1 MSFEVFTNLQ
11 LKGLPA
17 GWWRRAVAVVVAMG
31 VLCWG
36 VAFAANQSVQGAKKD
51 DGGYD
56 TDAPTAILV
65 EAGSGSVLFE
75 KNADELRAASSMMTL
90 MTLEVVFQAIQQ
102 GEVKLSDQYI
112 VSENAW
118 RRGGAPAGGPTM
130 FAAIHS
136 RIPV

>member
-1 MSFEVFTNLQ
+1 MAFKSFINKWLHGAAIRW
-11 LKGLPA
+11 LLA
-17 GWWRRAVAVVVAMG
+17 GAVAIGIACG
-31 VLCWG
+31 AT
-36 VAFAANQSVQGAKKD
+36 AFAANQSVQGAKKD

-90 MTLEVVFQAIQQ
+90 MTLEVVFHAIQQ
-102 GEVKLSDQYI
+102 GEVKLTDQYI

-118 RRGGAPAGGPTM
+118 RRGGAPA
-130 FAAIHS
+130 
-136 RIPV
+136 